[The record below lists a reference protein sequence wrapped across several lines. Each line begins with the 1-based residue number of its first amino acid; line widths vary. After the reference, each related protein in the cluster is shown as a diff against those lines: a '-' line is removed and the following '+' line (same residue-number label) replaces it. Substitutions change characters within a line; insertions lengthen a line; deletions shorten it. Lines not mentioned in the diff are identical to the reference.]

1 LPIGAAFWAQLV
13 RDRLPVTKSKGE

>member
-13 RDRLPVTKSKGE
+13 RDRLPVTKSEGE